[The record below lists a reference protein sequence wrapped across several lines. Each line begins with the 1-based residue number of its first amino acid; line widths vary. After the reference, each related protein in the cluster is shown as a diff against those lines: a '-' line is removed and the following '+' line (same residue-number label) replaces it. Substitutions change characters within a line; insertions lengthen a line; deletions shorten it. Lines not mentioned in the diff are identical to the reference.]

1 MVDFKRHQKDSANGQ
16 CGQAVKV
23 EPFEVVPLVW
33 DDASGAAG
41 VGTNG
46 AIFPTFFVL
55 KMTICLDGKSMT
67 PYQGGC
73 SLLFLPATP
82 FSCGSLKV
90 LKVRCTE

>member
-41 VGTNG
+41 VATN
-46 AIFPTFFVL
+46 AIFSTFFVQ
-55 KMTICLDGKSMT
+55 KMTIWLDGKSMT
-67 PYQGGC
+67 PY
-73 SLLFLPATP
+73 
-82 FSCGSLKV
+82 
-90 LKVRCTE
+90 

>member
-41 VGTNG
+41 VDWPLTQ
-46 AIFPTFFVL
+46 FFS
-55 KMTICLDGKSMT
+55 T
-67 PYQGGC
+67 Y
-73 SLLFLPATP
+73 F
-82 FSCGSLKV
+82 
-90 LKVRCTE
+90 CT

>member
-41 VGTNG
+41 VATN
-46 AIFPTFFVL
+46 AIFSTFF
-55 KMTICLDGKSMT
+55 
-67 PYQGGC
+67 
-73 SLLFLPATP
+73 
-82 FSCGSLKV
+82 
-90 LKVRCTE
+90 CTENDDLFGWQINDPLSGRIFAFIPSCNALVIVVDL

>member
-23 EPFEVVPLVW
+23 EPFEVVQLDW
-33 DDASGAAG
+33 DDDSGAAG
-41 VGTNG
+41 VWPLTQ
-46 AIFPTFFVL
+46 FFLRFFVL

-67 PYQGGC
+67 PYQAGC

-82 FSCGSLKV
+82 LSW
-90 LKVRCTE
+90 

>member
-41 VGTNG
+41 VATN
-46 AIFPTFFVL
+46 AIFSTLFVL

-67 PYQGGC
+67 PYQGDGC

-82 FSCGSLKV
+82 LS
-90 LKVRCTE
+90 